1 MIDYETYLQLLPK
14 AELHCHFVSVMRPA
28 KLVELAKRYDVPLRT
43 YDFDELLDFH
53 GLSEFLDVFNAA
65 HEVLTTPEDVATVAF
80 EGVEDAI
87 AEGNLRYR
95 EYFINP
101 DNFRSRFDYA
111 TLIEAMADGLSRA
124 EQRYGVG
131 YKIVVAINRELGP
144 ETATALVRDVLE
156 AGHPDVVGIGM
167 DDLTPEKTED
177 PLRFREAYALAKEGG
192 LKLTAHVGETMTAA
206 EPRNV
211 VDAIDVLQVD
221 RIDHGYRVVDD
232 PAALKRAQ
240 EAGIPFASTPVSTR
254 VLSGWPFTPDH
265 RIAQM
270 IRAGLTV
277 SFATDDAVFFR
288 SDIGKEYREALPAMG
303 FGPDVAKAVSL
314 AGFAS
319 AFCDEDQKA
328 RMLADAAGAHHALDA
343 VLDWTTVAPATAELL
358 VD

>member
-1 MIDYETYLQLLPK
+1 VIDYADYLRLLPK
-14 AELHCHFVSVMRPA
+14 AELHCHFVSTMRA
-28 KLVELAKRYDVPLRT
+28 SKLVELAQRYDVPLRT
-43 YDFDELLDFH
+43 YDFDQLLDFH
-53 GLSEFLDVFNAA
+53 GLPEFLDVFNAA
-65 HEVLTTPEDVATVAF
+65 HQVLATPEDIAAVAF

-101 DNFRSRFDYA
+101 DNFRSRFDYT
-111 TLIEAMADGLSRA
+111 TLIEAIADGLSRA

-144 ETATALVRDVLE
+144 DTATALVREVL
-156 AGHPDVVGIGM
+156 ANPHPDVVGIGM

-177 PLRFREAYALAKEGG
+177 PLRFREAYTLAKDGG

-211 VDAIDVLQVD
+211 TDAIDVLEVD

-232 PAALKRAQ
+232 PSALERAQ

-254 VLSGWPFTPDH
+254 VLSGWAFDPDH
-265 RIAQM
+265 RIARM

-277 SFATDDAVFFR
+277 SFSTDDAVFFR
-288 SDIGKEYREALPAMG
+288 SDIGREYVEALPAMG
-303 FGPDVAKAVSL
+303 FGPDVAKAVSR
-314 AGFAS
+314 AGFSS
-319 AFCDEDQKA
+319 AFCDEEQKA
-328 RMLADAAGAHHALDA
+328 RMLAEAEATHRALDA
-343 VLDWTTVAPATAELL
+343 LLDWTTVAPATAELL